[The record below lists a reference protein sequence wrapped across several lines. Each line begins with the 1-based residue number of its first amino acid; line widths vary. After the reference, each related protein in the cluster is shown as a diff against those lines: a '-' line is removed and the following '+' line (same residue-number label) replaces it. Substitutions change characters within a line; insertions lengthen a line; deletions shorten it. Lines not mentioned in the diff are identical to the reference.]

1 MKKIIVFLALIVG
14 ILSFNNQSKEIE
26 GMKLKWK
33 EFLLNIPHD
42 ISLKE
47 ISKENKEKNIDKLN
61 KSSKD
66 ILNKMRVYETQDYVF
81 KDYQNMSSGNH
92 ILRSLKD
99 IQTLIKAYLTPD
111 TNVYKDK
118 EVKEMINIG
127 LEIISERGYVVGAME
142 KGNWWEWEIG
152 IPKTLNEILIM
163 GEEIIE
169 SEISSKLLKASYYF
183 QPDPEFS
190 GLSPAARTSTSP
202 NKRVSKGG
210 NRMDTALVTYGRGI
224 IEKNASEIKRAINS
238 VAVVGEY
245 VEKGDGFYKDH
256 SFIQHENVAYSG
268 TYGQVLL
275 NGLAQFIYLT
285 GDTSF
290 EINNPSIINIY
301 DVIIKGYSY
310 LLINGGINDSV
321 NGRSISRDDSSDLG
335 RAKPIINSLALISRG
350 ANSEYRSKIESIVKK
365 AILDNNFEYMPDS
378 VNNLVIAN
386 ILNEIV
392 KDKNIKPLDVR
403 GTKVFSYMD
412 RAVSIGKNGI
422 KFAISMHSNRIANY
436 ETMNKENIRGW
447 YTGDGMTYIYT
458 NNSSDFVEYWPT
470 VSLLRLPG
478 TTESVNRREVA
489 TGERRFPK
497 DLSPKTWVGGADNG
511 SEAFIGM
518 DFISWN
524 NLTEAKKSYL
534 LLDGVMIAVGSNIE
548 SSDGEIITVVDNRIN
563 NESAKK
569 IVYTPLM
576 DTKIEKSVVE
586 RTGSFKKIGG
596 KKDTPITKEFVELI
610 IKHGNNPK
618 NGKYAYAVSD
628 KEVKGVL
635 IKRLDNVAH
644 IIKKD
649 NILAINSWKSDKLY
663 FDGIEINN
671 EISLIR
677 KVNGTNVSLTIADP
691 NHRLSEAKIVLDG
704 YYTSKD
710 LPVIN
715 KNNKTIITFKLDKNG
730 ISKTINLIKK

>member
-1 MKKIIVFLALIVG
+1 MKKIIIFLALIVG
-14 ILSFNNQSKEIE
+14 ILSFNNQNKEIQ

-33 EFLLNIPHD
+33 EFLLSVPHD

-47 ISKENKEKNIDKLN
+47 ISKENKEKNIQKLN
-61 KSSKD
+61 ESSKN
-66 ILNKMRVYETQDYVF
+66 ILNRMRVYETQDYVF
-81 KDYQNMSSGNH
+81 RDYQNMSSGPH
-92 ILRSLKD
+92 VLKSLKD
-99 IQTLIKAYLTPD
+99 IQSLIKAYLTPD
-111 TNVYKDK
+111 TKVYGDK

-127 LEIISERGYVVGAME
+127 LEIISQRGYVKGAME

-152 IPKTLNEILIM
+152 IPKTLNEILII

-169 SEISSKLLKASYYF
+169 KEIADSLLEASHYF

-190 GLSPAARTSTSP
+190 GASPAARTSTSP

-224 IEKNASEIKRAINS
+224 LEGNASEIKRAINS

-245 VEKGDGFYKDH
+245 VEKEDGFYKDH

-275 NGLAQFIYLT
+275 NGLSQFIYLT
-285 GDTSF
+285 GNTSF

-301 DVIIKGYSY
+301 DVIINGYSY

-321 NGRSISRDDSSDLG
+321 NGRSISRDDSNDLL

-350 ANSEYRSKIESIVKK
+350 ASGEYRSKIESIVKK
-365 AILDNNFEYMPDS
+365 AILDNNLEYMPNT

-392 KDKNIKPLDVR
+392 KDKNIKPLEVN

-412 RAVSIGKNGI
+412 RAVSIGSNGM
-422 KFAISMHSNRIANY
+422 KFVLSMHSNRIANY
-436 ETMNKENIRGW
+436 ETMNKENLRGW

-470 VSLLRLPG
+470 VNPLRLSG
-478 TTESVNRREVA
+478 TTESTNKRA
-489 TGERRFPK
+489 ISTGERRLPK
-497 DLSPKTWVGGADNG
+497 DLSPKTWVGGADTG

-534 LLDGVMIAVGSNIE
+534 LLDGIMVAIGSNIK
-548 SSDGEIITVVDNRIN
+548 STDGEIITVVDNRIN
-563 NESAKK
+563 NESSKK
-569 IVYTPLM
+569 IVYTALM
-576 DTKIEKSVVE
+576 DTNIEKEIVQ

-610 IKHGNNPK
+610 INHGNNPTDA
-618 NGKYAYAVSD
+618 KYAYAVSD
-628 KEVKGVL
+628 KEVKGVS
-635 IKRLDNVAH
+635 IKRLDDVAH
-644 IIKKD
+644 IIEKD

-671 EISLIR
+671 AISLIR
-677 KVNGTNVSLTIADP
+677 KVNGSNVSLTIADP
-691 NHRLSEAKIVLDG
+691 NHKLLEAKIVLDG
-704 YYTSKD
+704 YYTSNDFSVMNKD
-710 LPVIN
+710 
-715 KNNKTIITFKLDKNG
+715 NKTIITVKLDKNG
-730 ISKTINLIKK
+730 MSKTINLIKK